1 MILIILYIEIYF
13 LIFYRKWNCDKCQA
27 EFKRIAQ
34 VMSTQEEI
42 QIVIDNLDGQF
53 SIYKFNQQFNLK
65 LTFYSF
71 YSLLQDNF
79 SATIRNGTQI
89 LNKLFNVKSGS
100 GNLFPLLYLLSLE
113 S

>member
-65 LTFYSF
+65 LTFFHFTHYYRKTFLPQSG
-71 YSLLQDNF
+71 LEP
-79 SATIRNGTQI
+79 
-89 LNKLFNVKSGS
+89 KS
-100 GNLFPLLYLLSLE
+100 
-113 S
+113 